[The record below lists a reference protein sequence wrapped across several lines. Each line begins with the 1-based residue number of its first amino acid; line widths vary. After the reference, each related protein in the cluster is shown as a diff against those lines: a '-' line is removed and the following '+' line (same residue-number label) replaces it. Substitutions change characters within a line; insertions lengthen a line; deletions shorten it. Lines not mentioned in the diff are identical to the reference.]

1 MRVGANIV
9 ISGLVQGVGFRYF
22 VYHRA
27 VSLNLQGYVRNL
39 YNGDVD
45 IYAEGDRSLV
55 EELISQARVGP
66 RAAQVNDVKI
76 QWIEPAHKYSKF
88 EIR

>member
-27 VSLNLQGYVRNL
+27 ISLNLQGYVRNL

-55 EELISQARVGP
+55 EELISQARVGL
-66 RAAQVNDVKI
+66 RAVQVNDVKI
-76 QWIEPAHKYSKF
+76 QWIEPAHKYLKF